1 MSLLLLN
8 TTGRVLLVN
17 YSWVLDHLLLVLGRI
32 VALFIRLLLVV
43 KMMRLL
49 LLCVVLIDIR
59 LLIL

>member
-8 TTGRVLLVN
+8 TTGRILLVN